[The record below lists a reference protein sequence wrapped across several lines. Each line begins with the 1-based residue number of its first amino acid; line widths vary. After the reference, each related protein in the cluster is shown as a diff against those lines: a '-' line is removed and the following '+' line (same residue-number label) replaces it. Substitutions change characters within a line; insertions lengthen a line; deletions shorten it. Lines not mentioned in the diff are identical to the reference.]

1 MDTPILVALI
11 TATAGIIASA
21 LTYYFAKQREREA
34 EWRKHKLEH
43 YKTLLTAMN
52 GIVGET
58 APSENKVAFASA
70 VNNVML
76 VASPEVLTALRAFL
90 DEIAESNKSR
100 DSERH
105 DKLLTALMY
114 AIRDDVGIKPN
125 RADSTYQFRLW
136 ASGQRRL

>member
-1 MDTPILVALI
+1 MDTPVLVALI

-58 APSENKVAFASA
+58 APRDNKAAFVCAF
-70 VNNVML
+70 NNVML
-76 VASPEVLTALRAFL
+76 VASPAVLTSLRALL

-100 DSERH
+100 DPERH
-105 DKLLTALMY
+105 DKPLTALMY
-114 AIRDDVGIKPN
+114 AIHDDVGIKPN
-125 RADSTYQFRLW
+125 CAGSEFEFRLW
-136 ASGQRRL
+136 ASGKQRD